1 MDFTTPHVVQHGNNY
16 QISHGNDSGL
26 FVRFFTDAVKD
37 EEASVREGR
46 PIFKDID
53 LISIIPVG
61 DKTTEVIRPV
71 DLVGT
76 GRNPPDDVRFAA
88 KYAAFKSKTKEVN
101 VGTPITEWAPITK
114 STALELKGMNI
125 HTVEAMAEVP
135 DSRLGMGMR
144 DLRAKAQAWLA
155 SAKSGGDL
163 SQLIAKNQQLEAD
176 LAAMKA
182 QIAALGEDKPKRG
195 RPRKEVANDD
205 EDNS

>member
-1 MDFTTPHVVQHGNNY
+1 
-16 QISHGNDSGL
+16 
-26 FVRFFTDAVKD
+26 
-37 EEASVREGR
+37 
-46 PIFKDID
+46 
-53 LISIIPVG
+53 
-61 DKTTEVIRPV
+61 
-71 DLVGT
+71 
-76 GRNPPDDVRFAA
+76 
-88 KYAAFKSKTKEVN
+88 
-101 VGTPITEWAPITK
+101 
-114 STALELKGMNI
+114 MNI

-163 SQLIAKNQQLEAD
+163 SQLISKNQQLEAD

-195 RPRKEVANDD
+195 RPRKEVENDD